1 MELLLLLGL
10 ILLNGVFSLSEM
22 AVVSARKTRLQHL
35 ADQGDQTAEQ
45 ALQLAQQPNRLLS
58 TVQIGIT
65 LIGILAGAVGGATLA
80 DQLLPL
86 IQQIPSLAPYSEEL
100 AFGSVVLLTTYL
112 SLVIGELIPKRIAL
126 INPERTAML
135 IARPMSWLSR
145 LTTPLVW
152 FLSKST
158 DLGVRILGI
167 RGSEEPPVTE
177 GEIVALMQEG
187 SQYGVFEED
196 ESQMVK
202 GVLRLDDIRVG
213 GIITPR
219 TELVWLDQAD
229 DTETIKTKIMENPHS
244 VYPVVDNDM
253 DHVLGIVKLKDML
266 LQLVEKR
273 EINLESIMY
282 KALTLPESVPTA
294 EVLRRFK
301 QTGIHTAFIVGEYG
315 GIEGVV
321 TMHDVVEEI
330 VGEID
335 GHPSVDID
343 REAVRR
349 TDGSWLLDG
358 LLSLYRV
365 EEIYPSF
372 SIPEDEHGSYDTLA
386 GFVLARLGHIPEP
399 AEHFQ
404 WNDLIFEVMDMDEM
418 RIDKVLVRSTDETE
432 EIS

>member
-1 MELLLLLGL
+1 MELIILLAL

-22 AVVSARKTRLQHL
+22 AVVSARKSRLQHR
-35 ADQGDQTAEQ
+35 AEQGDESAKL
-45 ALQLAQQPNRLLS
+45 ALDLARHPNRLLS

-80 DQLLPL
+80 DQLLPV
-86 IQQIPSLAPYSEEL
+86 IQEVPSLEPYAEEL
-100 AFGSVVLLTTYL
+100 SFGLVVLLTTYL

-126 INPERTAML
+126 TNPERTAMF
-135 IARPMSWLSR
+135 IAQPMAWLSQIA
-145 LTTPLVW
+145 TPLVW

-158 DLGVRILGI
+158 ELGVRILGI
-167 RGSEEPPVTE
+167 RGSQEPPVTE

-187 SQYGVFEED
+187 SQYGVFAED
-196 ESQMVK
+196 ESEMVK

-219 TELVWLDQAD
+219 TELVWLDMTD
-229 DTETIKTKIMENPHS
+229 DTETIKAKIIKEPHS
-244 VYPVVDNDM
+244 VYPVVENDM
-253 DHVLGIVKLKDML
+253 DHVRGIVKLKDML
-266 LQLVEKR
+266 AHLVQHD
-273 EINLESIMY
+273 EIDLASIMR
-282 KALTLPESVPTA
+282 KALVLPESVPTA
-294 EVLRRFK
+294 HVLQRFK
-301 QTGIHTAFIVGEYG
+301 ETGVHTAFIVGEYG

-335 GHPSVDID
+335 GHPNVDVD
-343 REAVRR
+343 REAVQRA
-349 TDGSWLLDG
+349 DGSWLLDG

-372 SIPEDEHGSYDTLA
+372 SIPEEELGAYDTLA
-386 GFVLARLGHIPEP
+386 GFVLARLGHIPEC
-399 AEHFQ
+399 AEYFT

-418 RIDKVLVRSTDETE
+418 RIDKVLVRPVGESDEFH
-432 EIS
+432 